1 MRSKSGLIGSGWQQS
16 IALILAFFCPSCLI
30 GALTETETGGI
41 MLCPLPGATT
51 LKPGAACQPFF
62 GIDVGLFDDHGNEL
76 PYIPG
81 RESTGLL
88 AIKRPWPGLART
100 ILGDH
105 QRYTEVY
112 FSHFKRHKGIYVTGD
127 NARRDADGYWWISGR
142 ADDVVNVSGH
152 RVGSAEV
159 ESAIVTHQH
168 AAEAAVVGMP
178 HQVKGEALAAFVAC
192 NEGSPCS
199 GSGSAPIDPAATARF
214 EVEVRDTVAQEI
226 GKLAVPDLVIVVK
239 ALPKTRSGKIMR
251 SARTASLQLRRRAA
265 SAHAASCSAVSHGDD
280 SQFSYRPLDCLC
292 CALMSDIF
300 IFFLFVSV
308 VSCAA
313 SCLARPTRRVWATRR
328 RWPTRPSSTT
338 SSDRWRR
345 RRQMSRP
352 RRTSEQNYKHKER
365 SSRRL
370 LSCASASLTSS

>member
-1 MRSKSGLIGSGWQQS
+1 M
-16 IALILAFFCPSCLI
+16 
-30 GALTETETGGI
+30 
-41 MLCPLPGATT
+41 PGATT

-62 GIDVGLFDDHGNEL
+62 GIDIGLFDDHGNEL

-88 AIKRPWPGLART
+88 AVKRPWPGLART

-168 AAEAAVVGMP
+168 AAEAAVVAMP
-178 HQVKGEALAAFVAC
+178 HKVKGEALAAFVAC

-199 GSGSAPIDPAATARF
+199 SVGSAAIDPAATARF
-214 EVEVRDTVAQEI
+214 EIEVRDTVAQEI

-251 SARTASLQLRRRAA
+251 SALAHPAHSSAA
-265 SAHAASCSAVSHGDD
+265 VLLCSHGLSCSADTVPQGVASH
-280 SQFSYRPLDCLC
+280 SPLGPPFCSC
-292 CALMSDIF
+292 VHRCAL
-300 IFFLFVSV
+300 VSV
-308 VSCAA
+308 
-313 SCLARPTRRVWATRR
+313 
-328 RWPTRPSSTT
+328 
-338 SSDRWRR
+338 
-345 RRQMSRP
+345 
-352 RRTSEQNYKHKER
+352 
-365 SSRRL
+365 
-370 LSCASASLTSS
+370 